1 VIVMAAA
8 DTPASPDRA
17 PQTIVIGVGTD
28 LRGDD
33 GFGAAVLD
41 GLRAQPSVSAYAQL
55 AVCDGE
61 PARLIDL
68 WHGYRN
74 ALIVDAVR
82 GGTERYGFVYRRDLT
97 AMIGASESRS
107 EPRGNSHAA
116 GLGAAVRLGQVLD
129 RLPGRLILYAVH
141 GRDFRLGVPL
151 SEPVAMAVPEL
162 VNRLAREILG
172 VLSAV
177 PAAPSRLHSR
187 DRVHVEADATAGRR
201 SQ

>member
-1 VIVMAAA
+1 MAAVG
-8 DTPASPDRA
+8 TPASPDRS

-33 GFGAAVLD
+33 GFGAAVVA
-41 GLRAQPSVSAYAQL
+41 GLRTQPNISAYAQL

-68 WHGYRN
+68 WQGYRS

-97 AMIGASESRS
+97 AMIGPRGPGT

-141 GRDFRLGVPL
+141 GRDFLLGVPL
-151 SEPVAMAVPEL
+151 SDPVAMAVPEL
-162 VNRLAREILG
+162 VNRIAREVVG
-172 VLSAV
+172 VLSIADRHEHGSGTRQPV
-177 PAAPSRLHSR
+177 PGS
-187 DRVHVEADATAGRR
+187 
-201 SQ
+201 

>member
-1 VIVMAAA
+1 MAAA
-8 DTPASPDRA
+8 DAPASPDRA

-41 GLRAQPSVSAYAQL
+41 GLRKQSSVSAYAQL

-68 WHGYRN
+68 WRGYRY

-82 GGTERYGFVYRRDLT
+82 GGAERYGFVYRRDLT
-97 AMIGASESRS
+97 SMIEAGESRT

-151 SEPVAMAVPEL
+151 SDPVAMAVPEL
-162 VNRLAREILG
+162 VTRIAREILG
-172 VLSAV
+172 VLSTA
-177 PAAPSRLHSR
+177 
-187 DRVHVEADATAGRR
+187 DRQDRGADA
-201 SQ
+201 

>member
-1 VIVMAAA
+1 MAAA
-8 DTPASPDRA
+8 DTPPSPGRT

-68 WHGYRN
+68 WQGYRH

-82 GGTERYGFVYRRDLT
+82 GGAERYGFVYRRDLT
-97 AMIGASESRS
+97 AMIGAGESGS

-151 SEPVAMAVPEL
+151 SDPVAMAVPEL
-162 VNRLAREILG
+162 VTRIAREILG
-172 VLSAV
+172 VLSIAE
-177 PAAPSRLHSR
+177 RR
-187 DRVHVEADATAGRR
+187 DRGSATRLPIPG
-201 SQ
+201 S

>member
-1 VIVMAAA
+1 MTATG
-8 DTPASPDRA
+8 TPASPDST

-41 GLRAQPSVSAYAQL
+41 GLRTRPGLTAYAQL

-68 WHGYRN
+68 WRGYRH

-82 GGTERYGFVYRRDLT
+82 GGGERYGFVYRRDLT
-97 AMIGASESRS
+97 AMIGAGESRT

-151 SEPVAMAVPEL
+151 SDPVATAVPEL
-162 VNRLAREILG
+162 VNRIAREILG
-172 VLSAV
+172 VLSA
-177 PAAPSRLHSR
+177 APDSARARS
-187 DRVHVEADATAGRR
+187 AGRPAPGAESIAHR
-201 SQ
+201 G